1 MEEKREEKNWD
12 GAYYSI
18 MFYANQ
24 IGEKMRENFTT
35 YH

>member
-1 MEEKREEKNWD
+1 MEEKRDEKNWD

-24 IGEKMRENFTT
+24 IGEKIFTT